1 MLKNFLLETGPAS
14 KPSQVAQGLTC
25 LMEKDPLLCSA
36 GFSYMRLLPLDL
48 LVHTS
53 KKNLPPSSSHPG
65 VSVDAVGLLLVAA
78 SCIIA
83 RSVGVAV
90 LAVE

>member
-1 MLKNFLLETGPAS
+1 
-14 KPSQVAQGLTC
+14 
-25 LMEKDPLLCSA
+25 MEKHPLLSSA
-36 GFSYMRLLPLDL
+36 GICNIRLLPLDL

-53 KKNLPPSSSHPG
+53 KKNLPPFSLHA
-65 VSVDAVGLLLVAA
+65 VFIDAVGLLLVSA